1 MRSEAIILSNIDKY
15 KEVNT
20 MENRANKVEEITN
33 LEQIKQ
39 ETAQAIDELLDMAH
53 LKAGDLFVVG
63 GSSSEVRGGEIGHAS
78 SAEIGQVIIEVLY
91 QKLKERNLVLAVQC
105 CEHLNRAL
113 VVPEAYAE
121 EKDLTQVNAIPQPHA
136 GGSFAVAYWNLLEK
150 PTLAESVKAKAGLDI
165 GDSFI
170 GMHLVPVV
178 VPVRLKIRSI
188 GCAHVT
194 AARCRMKKIG
204 GERTVY
210 RED

>member
-1 MRSEAIILSNIDKY
+1 MNKDLLK
-15 KEVNT
+15 NT
-20 MENRANKVEEITN
+20 QTVDPD
-33 LEQIKQ
+33 QIKK
-39 ETAQAIDELLDMAH
+39 ETTLAIDELLGVAN

-78 SAEIGQVIIEVLY
+78 SAEVGRAIIEVLY
-91 QKLKERNLVLAVQC
+91 QRLSEKGIVLAVQC

-113 VVPEAYAE
+113 VVPETYAE
-121 EKDLTQVNAIPQPHA
+121 HMNHIQVNAIPQPHA

-150 PTLAESVKAKAGLDI
+150 PTLVESVQAKAGLDI

-178 VPVRLKIRSI
+178 VPVRLQIRSI
-188 GCAHVT
+188 GYAHVT

-204 GERTVY
+204 GERAVY

>member
-1 MRSEAIILSNIDKY
+1 MVDKMYRDEEHTNTNI
-15 KEVNT
+15 NQI
-20 MENRANKVEEITN
+20 KVETRQTIE
-33 LEQIKQ
+33 
-39 ETAQAIDELLDMAH
+39 ELLDIAN

-78 SAEIGQVIIEVLY
+78 SAEVGEAILEVVYHILREK
-91 QKLKERNLVLAVQC
+91 QIVLAVQC

-113 VVPEAYAE
+113 VVPENYAE
-121 EKDLTQVNAIPQPHA
+121 KKDLTQVNAIPKPHA

-150 PTLAESVKAKAGLDI
+150 PTLVESVKAKAGLDI

-178 VPVRLKIRSI
+178 VPVRLKINSI
-188 GCAHVT
+188 GYAHVT

-204 GERTVY
+204 GERAIY